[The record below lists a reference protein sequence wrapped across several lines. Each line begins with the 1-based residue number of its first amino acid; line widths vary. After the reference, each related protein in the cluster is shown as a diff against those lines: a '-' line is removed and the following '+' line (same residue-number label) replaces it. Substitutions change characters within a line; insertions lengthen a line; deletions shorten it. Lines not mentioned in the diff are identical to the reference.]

1 MILRRFLLQIHILY
15 DQIGQGDLLVTPIVH
30 ESGHIPRM
38 LRLEGNVGKE
48 PFDAPIETSQLPVQ
62 VCGVLLVPAEVLQLQ
77 TEIDVALP
85 GRRSHAMLGHR
96 KIPLVVGESFA
107 PIGLPILCIA
117 GALLQEAVVAHELPR
132 CHLAEGYELG
142 AIPLAIAAELLLV
155 DLDAGQAAGFHFALG
170 TRVAGLLR
178 GAHLTHAQTK
188 GAKGY

>member
-1 MILRRFLLQIHILY
+1 
-15 DQIGQGDLLVTPIVH
+15 
-30 ESGHIPRM
+30 M

-48 PFDAPIETSQLPVQ
+48 PFDAPIETSQFPVQ
-62 VCGVLLVPAEVLQLQ
+62 IRGVLLVPAEVLQLQ
-77 TEIDVALP
+77 AEIDVALP

-96 KIPLVVGESFA
+96 EIPLVVGESLA
-107 PIGLPILCIA
+107 SIGFPILRIA

-155 DLDAGQAAGFHFALG
+155 NLDAGQAAGFHFALG